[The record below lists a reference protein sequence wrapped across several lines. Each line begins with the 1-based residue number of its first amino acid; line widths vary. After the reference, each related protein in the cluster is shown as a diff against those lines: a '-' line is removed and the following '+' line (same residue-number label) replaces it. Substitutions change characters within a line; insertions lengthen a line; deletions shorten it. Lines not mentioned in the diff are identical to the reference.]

1 MATAPNKGTLLYGNM
16 ENDKSDS
23 AAASM
28 FVEKLLMAVDLI
40 HRAHLMTTGPG
51 SFAAHEALGEVYDNL
66 TEDLDRV
73 AEVYMG
79 CQKAALAFDNVDMS
93 TYGAEAWKIYEYIEA
108 NRMMMGTET
117 HIQAAIDDLL
127 NNLARDLFKLDRL
140 S

>member
-1 MATAPNKGTLLYGNM
+1 MATNKGSLLYGDM

-23 AAASM
+23 TAASQ
-28 FVEKLLMAVDLI
+28 FIDKLLVAVDTI
-40 HRAHLMTTGPG
+40 HRAHLMTTGVG
-51 SFAAHEALGEVYDNL
+51 SFAAHEALGEVYSNL
-66 TEDLDRV
+66 EDDLDRV

-79 CQKAALAFDNVDMS
+79 CQNTALSFKNVDMS
-93 TYGAEAWKIYEYIEA
+93 SYGAEAWKIYEYIEK
-108 NRMMMGTET
+108 NRKMMGSET

>member
-1 MATAPNKGTLLYGNM
+1 MATKGTLLYGNS
-16 ENDKSDS
+16 ENDNTDPV
-23 AAASM
+23 AASQ
-28 FVEKLLMAVDLI
+28 FIEKLLIAVDTI
-40 HRAHLMTTGPG
+40 HKAHLMTTGPG
-51 SFAAHEALGEVYDNL
+51 SFAAHEALGEVYSSLED
-66 TEDLDRV
+66 DLDRV

-79 CQKAALAFDNVDMS
+79 CQNTALSFKGVDMT

-140 S
+140 A